1 MLLFVYKKY
10 SLFNSCTGL
19 PLAFTDDM
27 ESLFVCDT
35 TIEEFIGKHP
45 PLDVNTKPRVL
56 TIKED
61 PIVASVLSENAAK
74 RISNLEREIQEDVGQ
89 RGIANLHIP
98 DELVKAALVLSH
110 SSSVAVHFG
119 FPCNTNEKFPDETD
133 GPPGAM
139 AICKALNALGKKVT
153 CIASSYHVEFV
164 RELVHKFFGKDV
176 SVMEFIPARTHGVPD
191 RVRKA
196 AEDFLFYDGTNL
208 ASPKFDA
215 LVAIEAIARTQEGGY
230 MTMKGRNLF
239 DVCKDSPVDELFIQG
254 TYNYTVQSTQ
264 FLYVRDA

>member
-1 MLLFVYKKY
+1 M
-10 SLFNSCTGL
+10 
-19 PLAFTDDM
+19 
-27 ESLFVCDT
+27 CDT
-35 TIEEFIGKHP
+35 TIEEFIHEHP
-45 PLDVNTKPRVL
+45 PLDVDSNPRVL
-56 TIKED
+56 TIMED
-61 PIVASVLSENAAK
+61 PFAASILSENAAK
-74 RISNLEREIQEDVGQ
+74 KISSLEKEIQEDVGK
-89 RGIANLHIP
+89 RGIAKLHIP

-153 CIASSYHVEFV
+153 CIASSYHVELV
-164 RELVHKFFGKDV
+164 RKLVRKFLGNEV
-176 SVMEFIPARTHGVPD
+176 SVVDFIPAKTHGGPD
-191 RVRKA
+191 GVRKA
-196 AEDFLFYDGTNL
+196 AEDFLFHDGANQ

-215 LVAIEAIARTQEGGY
+215 LVAIEATARTEQGGY

-254 TYNYTVQSTQ
+254 TCNYTVQNNSYSAAEMHG
-264 FLYVRDA
+264 LKR